1 MKQQTK
7 AIIAIAILTAMLPL
21 MILPASANSA
31 LTEWGGKE
39 ANGVVPADKDCP
51 IVVEGEKLTFNI
63 PELPNA
69 DSHNIEYTTKSTVT
83 AEYTFY
89 NPSDMTVT
97 AKLAFPYG
105 VLGNIYQ
112 DSESNVHNITV
123 NGEKIDAE
131 IRHTLY
137 TNAYFGNYGF
147 DVDTDLPRL
156 LNGYAENETF
166 NNDTPVT
173 KYTVYL
179 YTDNDITAYTWTVD
193 IAADDY
199 PSSYFYIPSASYY
212 QKQDNGDV
220 RVTGIINS
228 GFKKIDIYVL
238 GEAKG
243 VPEFKY
249 YTRSWSFDGE
259 KHGGEEVAGET
270 SISWTEQIDF
280 TSFIFEYYD
289 EAGGISE
296 MDWYNATV
304 HRLEMADTEIPYLHF
319 ARFDEDYHD
328 YFMSWYYYEITLDAG
343 ERIVNSVTAPMY
355 PKTSIRYKP
364 PVFTYTY
371 LISPASTWAEF
382 GNLDIY
388 INTPYYLT
396 GSNIDGFE
404 KTEGGY
410 ELHLDGLP
418 MEKDRYKLSLDGI
431 TKIEGGVKDLTF
443 KICSEENPDNPG
455 GIPVWAGV
463 LIIIVLI
470 VLLPIIIVLLVI
482 YGVVYLVRRVF
493 EKKS

>member
-1 MKQQTK
+1 MKKHTK
-7 AIIAIAILTAMLPL
+7 IIIAAITLLSILPMTL
-21 MILPASANSA
+21 VPASANSA
-31 LTEWGGKE
+31 MTEWGGKD

-51 IVVEGEKLTFNI
+51 IVVEGESLTFDI
-63 PELPNA
+63 PDLPEANPHSIDYSA
-69 DSHNIEYTTKSTVT
+69 KSSVT

-97 AKLAFPYG
+97 ARLAFPYG
-105 VLGNIYQ
+105 VLSNMYQ
-112 DSESNVHNITV
+112 DSESSVHNITV

-156 LNGYAENETF
+156 LNGYAENEIF
-166 NNDTPVT
+166 NKDTPVT
-173 KYTVYL
+173 KYTVYI
-179 YTDNDITAYTWTVD
+179 YTDNDITAYTWAVD
-193 IAADDY
+193 IAAEDY
-199 PSSYFYIPSASYY
+199 PNSYFYIPTATSY

-228 GFKKIDIYVL
+228 DFKEIEIYVL

-243 VPEFKY
+243 VPNFKF
-249 YTRSWSFDGE
+249 YTRSWTFDGE
-259 KHGGEEVAGET
+259 KHGGEEVSGKT
-270 SISWTEQIDF
+270 SMSRTQKIDF
-280 TSFIFEYYD
+280 TYFVCENYD
-289 EAGGISE
+289 EASGISK

-304 HRLEMADTEIPYLHF
+304 HRLEISDTSIPYLHF
-319 ARFDEDYHD
+319 GRFDSDYHD

-355 PKTSIRYKP
+355 PKTSIRYTP
-364 PVFTYTY
+364 PVFTYNY

-382 GNLDIY
+382 GSLDIY

-396 GSNIDGFE
+396 DSNLEGFE

-418 MEKDRYKLSLDGI
+418 REKDRYKISLDGI

-443 KICSEENPDNPG
+443 NISEVEDPENHNKIPPLA
-455 GIPVWAGV
+455 VL
-463 LIIIVLI
+463 LIIVVFI